1 MTFTTPILVKDVL
14 MRLSRGGSGGGGGGY
29 GIGVSKEANSER
41 LPNDYELKIGKVYHV
56 LPCLSYKQ
64 SFSPAN
70 DGSSDGI
77 KRIKIVITKQQLK
90 DLLAEQISVEE
101 LLSGMTEKK
110 TSLCTTADHHSAEY
124 WKPNLESIPEGVEG
138 LCS

>member
-1 MTFTTPILVKDVL
+1 MAAAA
-14 MRLSRGGSGGGGGGY
+14 
-29 GIGVSKEANSER
+29 EAAEAMASVYRKKR
-41 LPNDYELKIGKVYHV
+41 LPDDYELKIGKVYHV

-70 DGSSDGI
+70 DESSDGI

-101 LLSGMTEKK
+101 VLSGMMEKK